1 MFMEDESMCELMYDM
16 MEPMATNGVSVQS
29 VRIECFRQ
37 VDDMEAM
44 KGTLCLA
51 GAGLVIF
58 ITAMACR
65 ERGRGEDRA
74 VRV

>member
-1 MFMEDESMCELMYDM
+1 MCELKYDM

-37 VDDMEAM
+37 EDDMEAL
-44 KGTLCLA
+44 KGTLCLV
-51 GAGLVIF
+51 GAGLVIL

-65 ERGRGEDRA
+65 KRKRKGERVVE
-74 VRV
+74 V